1 MGKEEVRYKRYK
13 FLDNRRYAR
22 FGELLSESG
31 IGIAKDGKESIYTYK
46 EREAVAERLYEY
58 ANKHPVHID
67 REIGEMLFE
76 YGVQSFLDDIE
87 LMKNALPDVEDQT
100 RHDAEGIKRG
110 ICQAILNSISKS
122 PK

>member
-31 IGIAKDGKESIYTYK
+31 IGIARDGKESIYTYK

-58 ANKHPVHID
+58 ANKNPVHID

-110 ICQAILNSISKS
+110 IYQAILNSISKS